1 MNSTGYND
9 HQLWSGCWFQTFF
22 LSVAILAQGLP
33 GITQGFRAREWVL
46 EHSCSWYYQV
56 LVEVGLYLNPL
67 SGVRFVSSHE
77 FRIVL
82 ASLYFVVCI
91 IARYP
96 SFSWRWRS
104 SRRGSAG
111 GKAKV
116 LLIDPISRD
125 PSYCTH
131 FGRSGRHTAD
141 VGGSLCYGRDRNH
154 SRGDWIP
161 SSSSDNK
168 LGHVGHSIIGLCD
181 KSAWVV
187 GHPPGV
193 SPSSL
198 LRSRFRGQRSLVHQ

>member
-1 MNSTGYND
+1 MIWLLVSNIFFIRSHFGSRLAWHHSGLSSSRVST
-9 HQLWSGCWFQTFF
+9 WAFVF
-22 LSVAILAQGLP
+22 VVLP
-33 GITQGFRAREWVL
+33 GACR
-46 EHSCSWYYQV
+46 SW
-56 LVEVGLYLNPL
+56 LVFEPIVC
-67 SGVRFVSSHE
+67 VRFVSSHE